1 LPEGPEVRIMTDYLN
16 QEFSTRSVVRVEKSP
31 ISKNKCDL
39 SILDN
44 KTWQVRFLCRGKQ
57 MMIIFSNGN
66 EEHRMT
72 VGFARIGLIEFYDL
86 NNIDQVEFDK
96 KGMLRLYSVDRVYFI
111 SDFTRYAIWK
121 WSDIWHERRSPDI
134 VLEHNAWRHHLHSL
148 RQNKLFK
155 KKFDR
160 PVFEI
165 MSDQYLFNG
174 VGNFSKCEILARVRF
189 SPFTTLT
196 EVVDSD
202 ILRNDFFDVIKD
214 TLSDIH
220 RHGGLQFQYWT
231 NPFRQDR
238 DKFDKWVM
246 CYRRI
251 RKAYFMKDSV
261 GRNFWFMK
269 KWLLDYI
276 EYVKDSDV
284 QDTRLLEKIYRL
296 KRNKKW
302 L

>member
-1 LPEGPEVRIMTDYLN
+1 MTDYLN
-16 QEFSTRSVVRVEKSP
+16 HEFSTRSVVRVEKSP

-44 KTWQVRFLCRGKQ
+44 KTWQASFLCRGKQ
-57 MMIIFSNGN
+57 MMIIFKNGE

-72 VGFARIGLIEFYDL
+72 VGFARIGLVEFYDL
-86 NNIDQVEFDK
+86 NNIDQTEFDK
-96 KGMLRLYSVDRVYFI
+96 KGMLRLYTHDRVYFV
-111 SDFTRYAIWK
+111 SDFTRYVIWK
-121 WSDIWHERRSPDI
+121 WSNIWHERRSPDI
-134 VLEHNAWRHHLHSL
+134 VLEHNAWREHLYTL
-148 RQNKLFK
+148 RHNKLFK
-155 KKFDR
+155 KKFNR
-160 PVFEI
+160 PIFEI
-165 MSDQYLFNG
+165 MSDQYMFNG

-196 EVVDSD
+196 EVVDND
-202 ILRNDFFDVIKD
+202 LLRADFFDVIKD

-231 NPFRQDR
+231 NPFRQNR
-238 DKFDKWVM
+238 DTFDKWVM

-251 RKAYFMKDSV
+251 RKSYFMKDSV
-261 GRNFWFMK
+261 GRTFWFMK
-269 KWLLDYI
+269 KWLPDYI

>member
-1 LPEGPEVRIMTDYLN
+1 
-16 QEFSTRSVVRVEKSP
+16 
-31 ISKNKCDL
+31 
-39 SILDN
+39 
-44 KTWQVRFLCRGKQ
+44 
-57 MMIIFSNGN
+57 
-66 EEHRMT
+66 
-72 VGFARIGLIEFYDL
+72 
-86 NNIDQVEFDK
+86 
-96 KGMLRLYSVDRVYFI
+96 
-111 SDFTRYAIWK
+111 
-121 WSDIWHERRSPDI
+121 
-134 VLEHNAWRHHLHSL
+134 
-148 RQNKLFK
+148 
-155 KKFDR
+155 
-160 PVFEI
+160 

-202 ILRNDFFDVIKD
+202 ILRNDFFDVIRD

-220 RHGGLQFQYWT
+220 RHGGLQFQYWV
-231 NPFRQDR
+231 NPFRQNR
-238 DKFDKWVM
+238 DNFDKWVM

-269 KWLLDYI
+269 RWLLDYI

-296 KRNKKW
+296 KRK
-302 L
+302 